1 MKDSPGN
8 AYFPA
13 LSAALRHAARL
24 LLCAI
29 LHPRQVRRLRLGLR
43 CFQCDPWRRRGD
55 AALPQELP
63 QLPQD
68 QLKLGLN
75 EGQTEDAADKEPAD
89 ETGE

>member
-1 MKDSPGN
+1 MKQANAS

-13 LSAALRHAARL
+13 LTTALRHASRL

-43 CFQCDPWRRRGD
+43 CLHCDPWRRRGD
-55 AALPQELP
+55 AAMPQEFP

-75 EGQTEDAADKEPAD
+75 EGQTEDAAGEEPAD

>member
-13 LSAALRHAARL
+13 LSTAVRHASRL

-55 AALPQELP
+55 AALPQ
-63 QLPQD
+63 D

-75 EGQTEDAADKEPAD
+75 EGQTEDAAGKEPAD
-89 ETGE
+89 EMRE

>member
-13 LSAALRHAARL
+13 LSTAIRHAARL

-43 CFQCDPWRRRGD
+43 CFRCDPWRRRGD
-55 AALPQELP
+55 AAMPP
-63 QLPQD
+63 DIPQD
-68 QLKLGLN
+68 QLELGLD
-75 EGQTEDAADKEPAD
+75 EGQTEDPADKETAN